1 MKTCNPSSYPPCGS
15 FCPPF
20 SYSPRGSIPSFIP
33 LLLVNLYF
41 QELGVS
47 VIGYRKTYSWGEGS
61 CCKWFLS
68 AACFWERVPIW
79 WSACH
84 IPFWCFRGSS
94 TLSIFYVFL
103 GFCFFFFQWDRRKGW
118 ITWHVLITIISQN
131 ACSDFSLK
139 FLVCCNE
146 VIMDR
151 GIQQQ
156 VGWSHIHHLVIV
168 FSRFTPLSHM
178 LPP

>member
-1 MKTCNPSSYPPCGS
+1 MDLYSYNFDQLIGLPRCMKTCNPSSYPPCGS

-103 GFCFFFFQWDRRKGW
+103 G
-118 ITWHVLITIISQN
+118 IIRCRYDYS
-131 ACSDFSLK
+131 FK
-139 FLVCCNE
+139 
-146 VIMDR
+146 
-151 GIQQQ
+151 
-156 VGWSHIHHLVIV
+156 
-168 FSRFTPLSHM
+168 T
-178 LPP
+178 